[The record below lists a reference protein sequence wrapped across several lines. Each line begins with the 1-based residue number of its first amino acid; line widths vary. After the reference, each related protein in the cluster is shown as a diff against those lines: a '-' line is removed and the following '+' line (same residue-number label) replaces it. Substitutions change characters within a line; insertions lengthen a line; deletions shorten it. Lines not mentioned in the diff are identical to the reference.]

1 MSNIALEEKIRNLSA
16 DYIYQQAV
24 GSLLLLLMSAM
35 EDAEKGVTA
44 LPYEIPA
51 DVQEIKEEIK
61 AYLIRLEDLLES
73 DAASRMV
80 ALEDCM
86 ELKKRL
92 LSIYETIYSYFSQ
105 WNIISTLVSD
115 QIALRKYKEDGVSQK
130 QVEWSLFFADCH
142 AFMESAETLLDQ
154 KTYMGQLLKCIP
166 LYMTRDKC
174 LSGCRICRRKQGF
187 YRCFPESLRGLLQ
200 SAGKSPVR
208 QIFPRTRRM
217 DWTEAHG
224 SAA

>member
-1 MSNIALEEKIRNLSA
+1 
-16 DYIYQQAV
+16 
-24 GSLLLLLMSAM
+24 MSAM

-73 DAASRMV
+73 DAASRIV

-166 LYMTRDKC
+166 LYDKGINIMTPSVHSLDAAFFAGESRDFIDASLKAFE
-174 LSGCRICRRKQGF
+174 GF
-187 YRCFPESLRGLLQ
+187 CSPQENPLYGKYFPELAEWIGQ
-200 SAGKSPVR
+200 K
-208 QIFPRTRRM
+208 RM
-217 DWTEAHG
+217 VLPHKLSDEELANFYEAQG
-224 SAA
+224 NL